1 MYDSVEDC
9 DEPNADPLN
18 PPNPLVGSRPLLACD
33 LNVFLLMFADSWGL
47 VYWIVVG
54 SRDCSGGLMRME
66 MSCAFVVLYVR
77 HDGHKILF
85 TGGEAKDRVSTRG
98 LLWS

>member
-9 DEPNADPLN
+9 DEPNADPPN

-33 LNVFLLMFADSWGL
+33 LNVFLLMFADSWGP

-54 SRDCSGGLMRME
+54 SRGGSGSLRRMKTL
-66 MSCAFVVLYVR
+66 CVVLFVYVR
-77 HDGHKILF
+77 RDSHKILF
-85 TGGEAKDRVSTRG
+85 SRGEAKGSDSTTE
-98 LLWS
+98 LLQS